1 MFPENRPRRLRQTET
16 MRKMVRETHVL
27 VDDLIYPLFVK
38 EGRSIKEPI
47 EAMPDQFR
55 YSPDM
60 LPKAVKEIASLKIP
74 AVLLFGI
81 PKKKD
86 KFGTEAH
93 KKDGIIQQAIKRIKD
108 TTPDLL
114 VITDVCM
121 CEYTDHGH
129 CGIIDEDGNVSNDD
143 TLDVLA
149 KIALSHAKAGSNII
163 APSDMMD
170 GRIGIIRDALDDGGF
185 DNIPIMSYAIKYAS
199 AFFGPFREAAGSKP
213 AFGNRKGYQ
222 MDPANVREAIREAAL
237 DVEEG
242 ADMLMV
248 KPAMPYLDVVRVIA
262 DEFDLPLCAYQVSG
276 EYSMIKAA
284 AGRGWVD
291 EDAVLME
298 SITAIKRAGADIIIT
313 YFAPKLAEMLR

>member
-16 MRKMVRETHVL
+16 IRKMVRETHVL
-27 VDDLIYPLFVK
+27 VDNLIYPLFVK

-47 EAMPDQFR
+47 ESMPDQFR

-60 LPKAVKEIASLKIP
+60 LPKVVKKIASLKIP

-81 PKKKD
+81 PEKKD
-86 KFGTEAH
+86 KFGTESH

-114 VITDVCM
+114 IITDVCM

-129 CGIIDEDGNVSNDD
+129 CGIIDEHGNVLNDD

-149 KIALSHAKAGSNII
+149 KIAISHAKAGSDII

-170 GRIGIIRDALDDGGF
+170 GRVGIIRDALDEGGF
-185 DNIPIMSYAIKYAS
+185 ENIPIMSYAIKYAS
-199 AFFGPFREAAGSKP
+199 AFYGPFREAAGSRP

-248 KPAMPYLDVVRVIA
+248 KPAMPYLDVIRVIA

-284 AGRGWVD
+284 AGRGWID

-298 SITAIKRAGADIIIT
+298 SIVGIKRAGADIIIT
-313 YFAPKLAEMLR
+313 YFAPKLAKMLK